1 MHKAIHRGKKLTLFS
16 YIVITIE
23 MFGAKGAYI
32 MICGK
37 NQLKTLQTCP
47 VLHGL
52 WGVQNTLEY
61 FVFIFLTKG
70 NIYNNLTITMAY
82 SGKNLIHCGQ
92 CFCTQ
97 STVHTRAE
105 PACSAFLTFFFGKI
119 YDICTCCIKPFNIS
133 LIWPLREK

>member
-1 MHKAIHRGKKLTLFS
+1 
-16 YIVITIE
+16 

-37 NQLKTLQTCP
+37 NQNTPNLPSFAWTVGHSKHLRSTL
-47 VLHGL
+47 
-52 WGVQNTLEY
+52 
-61 FVFIFLTKG
+61 FSFFLTKG
-70 NIYNNLTITMAY
+70 NIYNNLTITMAC

-105 PACSAFLTFFFGKI
+105 PACSAFLTFFFAKFMI
-119 YDICTCCIKPFNIS
+119 YAPVALNPSI
-133 LIWPLREK
+133 